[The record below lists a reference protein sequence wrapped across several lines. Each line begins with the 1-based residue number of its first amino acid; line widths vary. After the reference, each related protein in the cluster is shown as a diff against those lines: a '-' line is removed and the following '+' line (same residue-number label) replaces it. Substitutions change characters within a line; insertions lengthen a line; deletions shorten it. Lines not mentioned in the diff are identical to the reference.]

1 MDSNVSKNTFC
12 QKLLKLALIP
22 DILAIGKVLK
32 QHLILTIKAYS
43 SLHHPETEFA
53 LIESLVTDKLVLCD
67 FNRNFSLAIIYR
79 CAIAFPLANY
89 WQQQPLTIAQNL
101 REFLLTTNVISTTQ
115 PILRFSVRVV
125 FPGWLDF
132 YMSDRALAV
141 WLEEV
146 IKWIRQD
153 GAYKSATQVRGTA
166 PPQGNVHQDRG
177 SGEQMHFWSI
187 QYAHARCCSLLR
199 LGDREKLIKIK
210 HELSEW
216 TIVEPIDFSWV
227 DARGIFL
234 LVHPTEKYL
243 LIQLLTV
250 VEQLIDPSKKVNWA
264 KLAQNLST
272 VFLDFWA
279 ECRIFGEVPQKTP
292 DLAQARLRL
301 VALVQYFLDR
311 ILRDKLYVIPLTE
324 I

>member
-32 QHLILTIKAYS
+32 QHLTLTIKAYS

-53 LIESLVTDKLVLCD
+53 LIESLVTDKLILWD
-67 FNRNFSLAIIYR
+67 SNRNSSLDIIYR

-89 WQQQPLTIAQNL
+89 WQQQPLTVAQNL

-132 YMSDRALAV
+132 YISDRALAV

-146 IKWIRQD
+146 IKWIRQE
-153 GAYKSATQVRGTA
+153 QE
-166 PPQGNVHQDRG
+166 NIHQDRG
-177 SGEQMHFWSI
+177 AREQKNFWSI

-210 HELSEW
+210 HEFSEW
-216 TIVEPIDFSWV
+216 EIVEPIDFSWV

-234 LVHPTEKYL
+234 LVDPAERYL